1 MPYGNSKTC
10 TYTPDHGAGV
20 FIDFAIKLPM
30 IFLFPTGRKEDE
42 TDEKWMEKERERA
55 RKEREREEKGKKTQM

>member
-1 MPYGNSKTC
+1 MSYENSKTR
-10 TYTPDHGAGV
+10 TYTPGHRAGV
-20 FIDFAIKLPM
+20 FNNVKIKLSM
-30 IFLFPTGRKEDE
+30 IFSFPTGRKEDE